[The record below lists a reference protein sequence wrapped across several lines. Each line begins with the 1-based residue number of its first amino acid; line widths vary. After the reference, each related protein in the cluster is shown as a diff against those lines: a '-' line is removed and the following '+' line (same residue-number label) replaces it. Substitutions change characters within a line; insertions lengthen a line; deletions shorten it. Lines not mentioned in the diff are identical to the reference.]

1 MQNLEEIIGGIKP
14 IDQKAKDVLRMKNH
28 CVMAFVPSRSM
39 SIHDTGDNIVW
50 LLRIKSY
57 ELVP

>member
-1 MQNLEEIIGGIKP
+1 MSEMNSKRAGQNTIL
-14 IDQKAKDVLRMKNH
+14 KDVLRMKNH